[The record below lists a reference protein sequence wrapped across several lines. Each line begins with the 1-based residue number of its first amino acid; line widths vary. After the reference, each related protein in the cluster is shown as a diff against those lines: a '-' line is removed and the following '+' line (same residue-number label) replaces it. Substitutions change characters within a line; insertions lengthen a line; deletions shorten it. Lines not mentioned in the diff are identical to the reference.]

1 MICQILGAKSKFSF
15 DLVVWLLFATLG
27 TLPAYGQIPTSISH
41 IQDVLA
47 DGAASISPA
56 DSLDKQM
63 LYIPWPDGWEL
74 VKNNDNGKRADLQFY
89 QKGENPSNWSEA
101 GLISAIYNKR
111 LANLEEFMYDN
122 NSVLLTNCGQ
132 QQHKLIKHQP
142 TGPAPY
148 IVYSFSYADCG
159 KSTDGATK
167 QPTRPQSWLCIV
179 VQGAKHLFI
188 AQYGI
193 KQDQYGPMPASIQN
207 QWVKILAKGR
217 LINMPE

>member
-1 MICQILGAKSKFSF
+1 MTGQILDTKSKFSF
-15 DLVVWLLFATLG
+15 DFLVWILFAALG
-27 TLPAYGQIPTSISH
+27 ALPAYSQTSASNSQV
-41 IQDVLA
+41 QDVVA
-47 DGAASISPA
+47 KGAASISPA

-89 QKGENPSNWSEA
+89 QQGQDPSNWSEA

-122 NSVLLTNCGQ
+122 NSVLQTNCGR

-159 KSTDGATK
+159 KSADGAIK

-179 VQGAKHLFI
+179 VQGGKHLFI

-193 KQDQYGPMPASIQN
+193 KQDKYGPMPTELQNKWIQ
-207 QWVKILAKGR
+207 ILAKGR